1 MTVEKRRVTQI
12 GNSLGVTLPNTILD
26 KLKLVKGDEVNV
38 EVTGNQIIIK
48 KKPVMVELPEGMPED
63 FFDVLKEEMEAH
75 KETMKG
81 LVNR

>member
-38 EVTGNQIIIK
+38 EVTDNQIIIK